1 MKKGIAFLLAA
12 VMCLGFVGCGEK
24 GNSGRINADKVFE
37 ALSQEGELVL
47 DTKHDNTESY
57 NSAKVPNVEMI
68 VFRMP
73 KEQRPTYQEQA
84 CYIEVYQTQEDLKRS
99 AEQYAKSESD
109 LNWLYTSGDVLLRI
123 DGNVSSERAQKYAD
137 ALKSI
142 TKENV
147 ILQNN
152 ENPKVEKSNR
162 EKTFQPPNG
171 LGANEAYEKL
181 KEELDGLEF
190 SIYSYSYD
198 SERVI
203 FWDKS
208 NGDWISG
215 TVSVHTSDEEAIS
228 IAKTTY
234 SMDTKSGLKE
244 CILVS
249 GNVVIT
255 LTDGSEET
263 FRRYAEPLMIFTGKA
278 IDIDYSKMPG

>member
-137 ALKSI
+137 ELKSI

-234 SMDTKSGLKE
+234 TMDTKSGLKE